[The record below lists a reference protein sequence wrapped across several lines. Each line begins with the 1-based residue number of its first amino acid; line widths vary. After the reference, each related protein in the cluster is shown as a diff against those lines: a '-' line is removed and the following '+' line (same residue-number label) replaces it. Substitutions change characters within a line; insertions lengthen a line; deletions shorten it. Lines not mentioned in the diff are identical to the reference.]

1 MHGPL
6 VLRDGLLEDLGP
18 LGGVWHS
25 VGVNPDDGALLDVV
39 PALAGWVL
47 HHNLHVVPVHR
58 SLPALHHGRLV
69 ALQEI
74 ALRVEERLGGLEVV
88 LTVDAVDDWLAA
100 TKEKMKGQKRV
111 GEEWPIEGRNP
122 NCCNQLTA
130 DLAVHIAGPA
140 IELLDE
146 AQVRWL
152 LRGTHH
158 PLGHLGPRLDTGD
171 AVRHDLWCR
180 ASEVVGID
188 GDRWIDVMESVD
200 RDRDHERR
208 EQLVW
213 FADWGSVRRMGGR
226 QNLPA

>member
-69 ALQEI
+69 EALQEI

-88 LTVDAVDDWLAA
+88 LTVDAVDDWWRPQRKNERVRSAWVRSGQSRGGLLVAA
-100 TKEKMKGQKRV
+100 TNSPQ
-111 GEEWPIEGRNP
+111 IS
-122 NCCNQLTA
+122 LYTL
-130 DLAVHIAGPA
+130 LAP
-140 IELLDE
+140 
-146 AQVRWL
+146 Q
-152 LRGTHH
+152 
-158 PLGHLGPRLDTGD
+158 
-171 AVRHDLWCR
+171 
-180 ASEVVGID
+180 
-188 GDRWIDVMESVD
+188 
-200 RDRDHERR
+200 
-208 EQLVW
+208 
-213 FADWGSVRRMGGR
+213 
-226 QNLPA
+226 